1 MKTFLVVITLTLHV
15 AAYSQTAA
23 PKENVLTKEFSTPF
37 GTVPFD
43 KISPEDFMP
52 AMTMAI
58 KDGRAEVQKI
68 TDNKAKPTFS
78 NTIVALE
85 QSGKSITRI
94 SKVLFNLN
102 SAETSPAI
110 QKNVRDISP
119 LLTEYSNDISLNEKL
134 FSRIK
139 SVYNKKDK
147 LKLDKESY
155 MLLDKTYKRF
165 SRNGANLPPDKKEQ
179 LRGINKE
186 LSDLSIKFSENV
198 LNETNDYSKHITD
211 ENQLSGLPAFVKEAA
226 ASAAKKAGK
235 EGWIFTLQAPS
246 YGPFMQYAD
255 NRSLREELF
264 KAFNSRGAKGNKN
277 DNNAIIER
285 VVRLRYDKA
294 QLLGYNTWADYIL
307 EERMANSTAIV
318 MDFLDDV
325 KKYAEPAAEREMKE
339 LTAFAKSQGFTDDRL
354 QRWDFAYYAEKLKKQ
369 RFNINDEIL
378 KPYFKLENVLNG
390 LFDVT
395 NRLFGLT
402 FKKNAEIKTW
412 HEDVVAYEVYD
423 ASGKMM
429 AIWYGDYFPRP
440 GKRAGAWNNTLRSQW
455 VENGKEYRP
464 HVVNVC
470 NFSKPTETKPSLL
483 TFGEVEILY
492 HEFGHALHDM
502 LAQGKYA
509 SVSGT
514 SVAWDFVELPSQL
527 MENFVSEKEVLKL
540 FAKHYET
547 GEVIPDD
554 LINKIRESANFMA
567 ATATVR
573 QLGLGLIDMS
583 WHSTAP
589 SGKSVAE
596 VERQAD
602 ITHKLYPEISGY
614 SVSNAFS
621 HIFAGGYSAGYYSY
635 KWSEVLDADAFDLFK
650 EKGIFNKDVA
660 NSFRNNI
667 LSKGGS
673 EKPLDLY
680 KRFRGREP
688 KTDAMLKRSGL
699 LITP

>member
-134 FSRIK
+134 FARIK

-155 MLLDKTYKRF
+155 MMLDKTYKRF

-673 EKPLDLY
+673 EKPLELY

>member
-1 MKTFLVVITLTLHV
+1 MKTILVVITLTLHV
-15 AAYSQTAA
+15 AAFAQTAA
-23 PKENVLTKEFSTPF
+23 PKDNVLTKEFKTPF

-43 KISPEDFMP
+43 KITPDDFMP
-52 AMTMAI
+52 AMTQAM

-68 TDNKAKPTFS
+68 TDNKAKPSFN
-78 NTIVALE
+78 NTVISLE

-102 SAETSPAI
+102 SAETNPAI

-119 LLTEYSNDISLNEKL
+119 LLTEYNNDISLNEKL
-134 FSRIK
+134 FARIK

-155 MLLDKTYKRF
+155 ILLDKTYKRF
-165 SRNGANLPPDKKEQ
+165 SRNGANLTPDKKDQ
-179 LRGINKE
+179 LRAINKE

-198 LNETNDYSKHITD
+198 LNETNDYSKQITD
-211 ENQLSGLPAFVKEAA
+211 ETQLSGLPVFVKEAA

-235 EGWIFTLQAPS
+235 EGWLFSLQAPS

-255 NRSLREELF
+255 NRGLREELF
-264 KAFNSRGAKGNKN
+264 KAFNSRCAKGNKN
-277 DNNAIIER
+277 DNNAIIEK
-285 VVRLRYDKA
+285 VVQLRYNKA

-307 EERMANSTAIV
+307 EERMANTTTIV
-318 MDFLDDV
+318 MDFLEDV
-325 KKYAEPAAEREMKE
+325 RQYAEPAADRELKE
-339 LTAFAKSQGFTDDRL
+339 LMSFAKSQGFADDRL
-354 QRWDFAYYAEKLKKQ
+354 QRWDFAYYAEKLKKEK
-369 RFNINDEIL
+369 FNINDEIL

-402 FKKNAEIKTW
+402 FKQNKEIKTW
-412 HEDVVAYEVYD
+412 HQDVVAYEVYD
-423 ASGKMM
+423 ASGKLM

-509 SVSGT
+509 SISGT

-567 ATATVR
+567 ATATLR

-583 WHSTAP
+583 WHSTIP

-596 VERQAD
+596 VEKQAD
-602 ITHKLYPEISGY
+602 ITHKLYPETSGY
-614 SVSNAFS
+614 SVSTAFS

-650 EKGIFNKDVA
+650 EKGIFNKDVSA
-660 NSFRNNI
+660 SFRNNI

-673 EKPLDLY
+673 EKPLELY
-680 KRFRGREP
+680 KKFRGREP
-688 KTDAMLKRSGL
+688 KPEAMLKRSGL